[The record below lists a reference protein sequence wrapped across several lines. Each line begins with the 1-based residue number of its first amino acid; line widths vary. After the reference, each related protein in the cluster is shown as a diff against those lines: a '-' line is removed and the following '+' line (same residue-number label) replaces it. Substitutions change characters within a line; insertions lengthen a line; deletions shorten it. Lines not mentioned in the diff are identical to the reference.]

1 MRLIS
6 SGTPVH
12 LIKCNIHSPSNIA
25 NVHVD
30 VLTIFAL
37 FAALRTLLLSFVLFR
52 RFQSCKLAILIV
64 PIILTEL
71 ILLHGKKEMYP
82 GWLKYHPDSL
92 IILVGDIGR

>member
-37 FAALRTLLLSFVLFR
+37 FLLYVLFSS
-52 RFQSCKLAILIV
+52 RFFSFRSCKLAILTV
-64 PIILTEL
+64 SIILTEA
-71 ILLHGKKEMYP
+71 HFTPREEGDVP
-82 GWLKYHPDSL
+82 GMVEVSSR
-92 IILVGDIGR
+92 VV

>member
-25 NVHVD
+25 NVHVG

-37 FAALRTLLLSFVLFR
+37 FAALRTLLSFVLLR
-52 RFQSCKLAILIV
+52 RFRSCKLAILTV
-64 PIILTEL
+64 PIILTEA
-71 ILLHGKKEMYP
+71 HFTPREEGDVP
-82 GWLKYHPDSL
+82 GMVEVSS
-92 IILVGDIGR
+92 R

>member
-25 NVHVD
+25 NVHVG

-37 FAALRTLLLSFVLFR
+37 FAALRTLLLSFVLLR
-52 RFQSCKLAILIV
+52 RFRSCKLAILTV
-64 PIILTEL
+64 PIILTEVYFTPREE
-71 ILLHGKKEMYP
+71 GDVP
-82 GWLKYHPDSL
+82 GMVEVSS
-92 IILVGDIGR
+92 R